1 MVHGRVAPGFPLE
14 QMFATAQIVK
24 GRRGQAFTPGEEQLY
39 RNLYEQTRLERERAF
54 QRVRDNRNN
63 NWPSMRPARL
73 GTGEQ
78 SSHIASPN

>member
-1 MVHGRVAPGFPLE
+1 
-14 QMFATAQIVK
+14 MFATAQIVK

-39 RNLYEQTRLERERAF
+39 RDLYEQTRLERERAF

-63 NWPSMRPARL
+63 NWLSMRLARL

-78 SSHIASPN
+78 STQMASPN